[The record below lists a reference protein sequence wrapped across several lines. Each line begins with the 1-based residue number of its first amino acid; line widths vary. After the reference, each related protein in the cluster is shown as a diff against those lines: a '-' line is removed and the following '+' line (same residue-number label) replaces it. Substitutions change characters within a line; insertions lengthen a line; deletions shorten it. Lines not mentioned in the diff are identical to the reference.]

1 MILLDDSRRRRVRVL
16 WRCLFALIMLGWLTS
31 VLASATINVSLD
43 RNPVP
48 QDEAFSILFTL
59 DATPDGDPDFSPL
72 QKDFEILGQTQSNQ
86 MNMVNGQ
93 VTRRLIYQVTV
104 MARRAGDLT
113 VPIVHFGRDASKPFP
128 VTITHGA
135 VQGKQAGDA
144 SLFIEVEAEPKNPYV
159 QAQTLFT
166 IRVLTRVPFSGDL
179 GQPEV
184 KDAVVEKL
192 DDDREYVTERQGVQ
206 YKVDERRYA
215 IFPQKSGEINIP
227 AINLTAQVAIPN
239 PNMFSSSF
247 VPQTRQQRFHSD
259 PVKLTVRPIPAEFTG
274 KIWIP
279 ASNLSLTEQWSGSG
293 FSITAGE
300 PLTRVL
306 KLQGESVTVGLLPE
320 FSLDSLSGSDLQ
332 QYPDHPVVKE
342 DKANTGFTSSRELKV
357 AYIGQTPGTYT
368 LKPIQIPWWNT
379 RTDRMETASLSSVTL
394 TVLPSTKTNAGDPPL
409 PKPEVKSEDQS
420 KPVKDFGLELSD
432 GLRGSVLK
440 IVIGALGLGIIFGVY
455 GFFKGQWPRQGTQ
468 GSDYGHVK
476 KIDSKQ
482 LQELELFARANQASA
497 TLRAFRQ
504 WHDRQNAMEP
514 GNPGFDLDESLRRE
528 LVLLEAAVYGRDP
541 SSWSRGLIFWEN
553 FQRVLTGKLKN
564 SNGQNRLVKREPLE
578 PLYKGA

>member
-1 MILLDDSRRRRVRVL
+1 MIRMDDGWRRHSRVL
-16 WRCLFALIMLGWLTS
+16 WRCFLAMLVLGWLGTA
-31 VLASATINVSLD
+31 LASATINVGLD

-48 QDEAFSILFTL
+48 QDEAFTILFTL
-59 DATPDGDPDFSPL
+59 DAAPDGDPDFSPL

-93 VTRRLIYQVTV
+93 VTRRLVYQVTV

-113 VPIVHFGRDASKPFP
+113 VPVVHFGRDESKPFP

-179 GQPEV
+179 SQPEV
-184 KDAVVEKL
+184 KDAVIEKL

-215 IFPQKSGEINIP
+215 IFPQKSGEMNIP
-227 AINLTAQVAIPN
+227 AINLTAQVAIPS
-239 PNMFSSSF
+239 PNMFSPSF
-247 VPQTRQQRFHSD
+247 VPKTRQQRFHSD
-259 PVKLTVRPIPAEFTG
+259 PVKLSVRPIPPEFTG

-279 ASNLSLTEQWSGSG
+279 SSNLTLTEQWSGNG

-300 PLTRVL
+300 PLTRTL

-320 FSLDSLSGSDLQ
+320 FSLDTLSGSDLQ
-332 QYPDHPVVKE
+332 QYPDHPTVKE
-342 DKANTGFTSSRELKV
+342 DKANSGFTSSRELKV
-357 AYIGQTPGTYT
+357 AYIGQTPGTYS

-379 RTDRMETASLSSVTL
+379 RTDRMEMANLPAVTL
-394 TVLPSTKTNAGDPPL
+394 TVLPSAKSDTRDPPL
-409 PKPEVKSEDQS
+409 PTPEVKPSDEGKSLQDINS
-420 KPVKDFGLELSD
+420 KPTKDEWLLIRNIVLGLF
-432 GLRGSVLK
+432 
-440 IVIGALGLGIIFGVY
+440 GLGIIVSIYWFSRTRC
-455 GFFKGQWPRQGTQ
+455 KDD
-468 GSDYGHVK
+468 GSKVIVAESIK
-476 KIDSKQ
+476 NFDSDQ
-482 LQELELFARANQASA
+482 LRELERFARANQAAA
-497 TLRAFRQ
+497 TLGALRR
-504 WHDRQNAMEP
+504 WIDRQQAKAGGCPDFE
-514 GNPGFDLDESLRRE
+514 LDENWLRE
-528 LVLLEAAVYGRDP
+528 LALLEAAVYGRDP
-541 SSWSRGLIFWEN
+541 GAWSRGAIFWEN
-553 FQRVLTGKLKN
+553 FQRVLAGTPKN
-564 SNGQNRLVKREPLE
+564 PKSLNQRGKREPLE